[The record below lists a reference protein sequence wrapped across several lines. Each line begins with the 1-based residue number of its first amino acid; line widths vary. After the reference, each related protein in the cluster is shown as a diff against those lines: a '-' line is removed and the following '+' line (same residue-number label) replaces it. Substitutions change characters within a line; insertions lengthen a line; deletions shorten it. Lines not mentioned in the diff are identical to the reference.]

1 MISWSAFLALS
12 EGPYGFSFEFSFIL
26 IGDEAFPIRRRSISL
41 TGAAMS
47 CCDNEIPIGK
57 PAANERVDLSQ
68 SLLFCM
74 TESLGVAEFR
84 QLDFEFI
91 LSLEC
96 VILSCDLQSLCRIV

>member
-1 MISWSAFLALS
+1 
-12 EGPYGFSFEFSFIL
+12 
-26 IGDEAFPIRRRSISL
+26 
-41 TGAAMS
+41 MS
-47 CCDNEIPIGK
+47 CCDNEIPIGR

-84 QLDFEFI
+84 QLHFEFI

-96 VILSCDLQSLCRIV
+96 VILSCDLQSLCRIVWFSKKATLRIYLTAKDLLDVEVAVFFNEYTLN